1 MVAAIWYWHAV
12 LKGLKIKRRIKEI
25 RAGLDAELNKQG
37 ENKDE

>member
-25 RAGLDAELNKQG
+25 RAELYKQG